1 MNAVKP
7 SSTPDG
13 PTNVEMTD
21 DEYRVATNKRGRKRT
36 VLTSITGDTSTPKLS
51 KKVLL
56 GG

>member
-7 SSTPDG
+7 GSTPDG
-13 PTNVEMTD
+13 PTSTEVDQD
-21 DEYRVATNKRGRKRT
+21 DYNLAVKRRGRKRT
-36 VLTSITGDTSTPKLS
+36 VLTSVEGDTSTPKLS